1 MRFVF
6 AALVAALVAAAAAL
20 PAAAQPADTLVAADG
35 WRSAL
40 VAQLAGSQAAYSNW
54 QEGGIDALAVSAR
67 ADGTFDRVL
76 GRVLL
81 RQEGAFLF
89 ALLKQDTLDLRKA
102 DDLVR
107 YAVQADLRN
116 EGDVHPSAR
125 LTARSQLAAGFD
137 YSPDPED
144 YATLEVVPGEPLKV
158 SAFAAPAQL
167 TQSLGVVWAPGGGF
181 TARTGLGLKETIV
194 GIERLRPVY
203 GNRADQAVRVQ
214 AGVDAELRLEREVMQ
229 NVLFKSRLTSFQA
242 FNQVGDTAPD
252 VLFENTLALKVNS
265 LLTVTLDAA
274 QLYDRDISPELQQRQ
289 SVAVGVS
296 VSLL

>member
-1 MRFVF
+1 MRLRHTLALLGLLL
-6 AALVAALVAAAAAL
+6 AA
-20 PAAAQPADTLVAADG
+20 PAFAQPADTLVAADG
-35 WRSAL
+35 WRSSL
-40 VAQLAGSQAAYSNW
+40 VAQVAGNQASYANW
-54 QEGGIDALAVSAR
+54 QEGGVDALSVGAS
-67 ADGTFDRVL
+67 ADGAFDRVV

-81 RQEGAFLF
+81 RQEGVFKF

-102 DDLVR
+102 DDLIR
-107 YAVQADLRN
+107 YAIQADLRN

-125 LTARSQLAAGFD
+125 FTARSQVASGFD
-137 YSPDPED
+137 YGPDPAD
-144 YATLEVVPGEPLKV
+144 YPTLTIVPGEALQV

-203 GNRADQAVRVQ
+203 GNALDQAVRVQ
-214 AGVDAELRLEREVMQ
+214 AGLDGELRLEREVME

-242 FNQVGDTAPD
+242 FNQIGDAAPD
-252 VLFENTLALKVNS
+252 LLFENTLALKVNS
-265 LLTVTLDAA
+265 LLNVTLDAA
-274 QLYDRDISPELQQRQ
+274 QVYDRDISADLQRRQ
-289 SVAVGVS
+289 SLAVGLA